1 MVATTQDVFSLK
13 ARFGEFST
21 VPDAALTS
29 AFNVVDMLLDS
40 RVWTNLVDFV
50 NARLFYAA
58 HLATIQQMQLANS
71 ANGIGTADLYMSSI
85 TFGERSVAF
94 GRRLN
99 FGEQKGL
106 AGSGEEML
114 SMTTYGQLFLQLRNR
129 NIVPIMV
136 V

>member
-1 MVATTQDVFSLK
+1 MAATTQDVFSLK

-21 VPDAALTS
+21 LPDAALTS
-29 AFNVVDMLLDS
+29 AFNVVDMLLDPT
-40 RVWTNLVDFV
+40 VWPNQIDFA
-50 NARLFYAA
+50 NARLLYAA

-114 SMTTYGQLFLQLRNR
+114 SMTSYGQLFLQLRNR
-129 NIVPIMV
+129 NIIPIMV